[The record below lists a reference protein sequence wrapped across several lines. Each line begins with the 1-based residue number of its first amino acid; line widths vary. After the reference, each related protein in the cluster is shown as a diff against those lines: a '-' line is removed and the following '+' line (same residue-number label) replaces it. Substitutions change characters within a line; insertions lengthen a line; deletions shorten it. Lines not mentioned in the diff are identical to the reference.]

1 MKVQLLTALVAGACA
16 LAAVP
21 AHALVITPTSPTP
34 YATTDTNS
42 AVNTWAQIESVF
54 GIDFEQN
61 LTEYYKVN
69 VEGGEEASTYADS
82 YTTTFSNTATDPADA
97 LIEYVSGTP
106 IPCPTCFLLVKDG
119 NHQPA
124 QYLFDLGSWDGM
136 EDISLEGFWPN
147 GGAISHIAIWGYD
160 EGTIEEAPEP
170 GSLALLGLGLAGLAA
185 LRRRRG

>member
-1 MKVQLLTALVAGACA
+1 MLTL
-16 LAAVP
+16 
-21 AHALVITPTSPTP
+21 TPSDAEYTSNV
-34 YATTDTNS
+34 NS
-42 AVNTWAQIESVF
+42 AAGNSWAKVETAF
-54 GIDFEQN
+54 GINFAQDLE
-61 LTEYYKVN
+61 LYYKVN

-82 YTTTFSNTATDPADA
+82 YTTTFSNTATKPADA

-119 NHQPA
+119 NHEPA

-136 EDISLEGFWPN
+136 EDISLKGFWPD
-147 GGAISHIAIWGYD
+147 GGAISHIAIWGPD
-160 EGTIEEAPEP
+160 EGTIDEAPEP